1 MAINLESFRYPFETE
16 IANESD
22 GAKVAHRNAFQG
34 ILDLNQAVASL
45 KTQLTA
51 ATTTSSSSSSSTS
64 TSTSSSTSTGTQTV
78 VTNSATTTIGYVNDQ
93 TGVTAYSTVQSDY
106 AKFIILDDASAIAIT
121 LSVGS
126 SAPAITVPW
135 YAVFLNFGAGTA
147 TLTPIDGTISYQGNL
162 AVASMPVAQGSAATV
177 AYDGTNF
184 WAELIPLIGGVV
196 TQIIAGTNVTISP
209 TSGVGA
215 VTVNSVVPA
224 PTLTTLGG
232 VEAIAQVT
240 SEWIN
245 SISTS
250 GVPQLSQ
257 PAVADI
263 SGLAADLALLAPL
276 ASPALTGTPTAPT
289 ATAGT
294 DTTQIATTAF
304 VESAISAISGAGVL
318 LDASYVG
325 ALTLTTGAF
334 TTLVLNTVSVDT
346 ASGYSTSTG
355 LYTIPATGIYM
366 IVTKLRPADG
376 STEFVSYGQ
385 GAGTTLA
392 DSTNFQW
399 FMTVSTTTP
408 STFARN
414 ESINTRIMRL
424 TEGQTIS
431 MFYYDDT
438 VALTLFSD
446 VTIGCANM
454 SVALLGIT

>member
-45 KTQLTA
+45 KTQLTSA
-51 ATTTSSSSSSSTS
+51 TSSSSSTSSSTS

-78 VTNSATTTIGYVNDQ
+78 VTNTATTTIGYVNDQ

-106 AKFIILDDASAIAIT
+106 GKFIIFDDASAIAIT

-126 SAPAITVPW
+126 SSPAITVPW
-135 YAVFLNFGAGTA
+135 YAVFLNFGVGTA

-162 AVASMPVAQGSAATV
+162 AVASMPIAQGSAATV

-209 TSGVGA
+209 TTGVGA

-232 VEAIAQVT
+232 VEAIAQVA

-304 VESAISAISGAGVL
+304 VESEIAAGTVATAKETLNSLTGAGLITLVEGDLLTGTDKVRFAAGNTGTDAGYAEIATADNGTEPIYVRQYTGTNDFTTIAHSLTL
-318 LDASYVG
+318 LDASGNTVIPGVPNVANLSVYADNAAAIAG
-325 ALTLTTGAF
+325 GLAAGDFYRTGADPDP
-334 TTLVLNTVSVDT
+334 VCVVH
-346 ASGYSTSTG
+346 
-355 LYTIPATGIYM
+355 
-366 IVTKLRPADG
+366 
-376 STEFVSYGQ
+376 
-385 GAGTTLA
+385 
-392 DSTNFQW
+392 
-399 FMTVSTTTP
+399 
-408 STFARN
+408 
-414 ESINTRIMRL
+414 
-424 TEGQTIS
+424 
-431 MFYYDDT
+431 
-438 VALTLFSD
+438 
-446 VTIGCANM
+446 
-454 SVALLGIT
+454 